1 MTIAQLAE
9 RKCLPQLRK
18 IFSPP
23 VRLWGEAAGRPW
35 SCLSSPCSRPKL
47 LQAALSEPFGW
58 QQCQKRFW
66 KENPPA
72 PLPASTSNTCTA
84 QLYRTLSSGVCPGI
98 ENGFL
103 TEKKHIFNF
112 LERQMVNDSQEETYA
127 PHSVPPPLSFPHR
140 QPSGSRPEPKKVE
153 LSQQKNRPEPKK
165 DLCSEISISHHK
177 LISI

>member
-9 RKCLPQLRK
+9 SECLPQLNG

-23 VRLWGEAAGRPW
+23 VCLWGEAAGRPW
-35 SCLSSPCSRPKL
+35 SCLSSPCSRPRR
-47 LQAALSEPFGW
+47 LQAAQSEPFGW

-112 LERQMVNDSQEETYA
+112 LEIQMANDSQEETYA
-127 PHSVPPPLSFPHR
+127 PHSVPPLLSFPHR
-140 QPSGSRPEPKKVE
+140 QPSGSRPEQKSRIEPTKK
-153 LSQQKNRPEPKK
+153 
-165 DLCSEISISHHK
+165 
-177 LISI
+177 